1 MWAVVGLRA
10 DAAPITRYTNRN
22 QSKMKTMKLWRLAL
36 AMLAAFSLASCS
48 SDDEEVGREYQ
59 PAHRSTIFNGVKLML
74 TDADGNDLGS
84 STEILSSM
92 KVYGEL
98 SRQYAS
104 IECSTEDGLTY
115 LKFNA
120 DLPDEHDIRYDE
132 DKQTGKGTSAMTVSM
147 DGKTARL
154 IFAFMVSNSPD
165 GEEAYGNNSIRITG
179 AQLGSKTLTGGEDG
193 DIVVVLAM
201 GDDGFSLTDEFPVP
215 EEVSATY
222 LKADSP
228 LTNKVYLGSG
238 YDVTGAYLS
247 NACLRENVIDL
258 GKCSDDQVQK
268 TSLRNGTGIVSGD
281 VDNARKFLNGLC
293 EALDFKNEGEPGDVY
308 FAGTFTDNPLFMD
321 ASERGDDYKFL
332 MYMDRYS
339 IFDHRLH
346 LGLYPSNAEL
356 ERVLTDDF
364 KKALAEES
372 AERIVERFGTHV
384 LMNAQMGLNILSLY
398 RSGLKANTR
407 DAARFE
413 ASMFRRINDIYTP
426 IFWNKTDP
434 KATKGGALVCQFSG
448 GDTNHLLAAIGTW
461 PLAIGESADPI
472 ADWWNESC
480 NAQTYLSLCS
490 LQGEDLWPIY
500 KLVPDEAKR
509 VEVQRAVK
517 AYIHSH
523 QLK

>member
-1 MWAVVGLRA
+1 M
-10 DAAPITRYTNRN
+10 N
-22 QSKMKTMKLWRLAL
+22 TMKLWRLAF
-36 AMLAAFSLASCS
+36 AMLAAFSLTSCN
-48 SDDEEVGREYQ
+48 SDNEEGGREYQ
-59 PAHRSTIFNGVKLML
+59 PAHRSAIFNGVKLML

-84 STEILSSM
+84 SAEILSSM

-104 IECSTEDGLTY
+104 IESMTEDGLTY

-120 DLPDEHDIRYDE
+120 DLPDEHDIKYDE
-132 DKQTGKGTSAMTVSM
+132 DKQTGKGTSTMTVSV

-154 IFAFMVSNSPD
+154 TFAFMVTNSPD
-165 GEEAYGNNSIRITG
+165 GEEAYGNNSIHITG
-179 AQLGSKTLTGGEDG
+179 AQLGSKA
-193 DIVVVLAM
+193 IAC
-201 GDDGFSLTDEFPVP
+201 GDDGDMVVILIMDDGGLSLTDEVPVP
-215 EEVSATY
+215 EEASAY
-222 LKADSP
+222 DLKADPP
-228 LTNKVYLGSG
+228 LTDKVYLGSG

-247 NACLRENVIDL
+247 NTCLRENVIDL

-268 TSLRNGTGIVSGD
+268 TSLRNGTGRVLGD
-281 VDNARKFLNGLC
+281 VDNATRFLNGLC
-293 EALDFKNEGEPGDVY
+293 KALDFTNEGEPGDVY
-308 FAGTFTDNPLFMD
+308 FAGTFTDNHLFMD
-321 ASERGDDYKFL
+321 VSERGEDYKFL
-332 MYMDRYS
+332 MYMDCYS
-339 IFDHRLH
+339 VFDHRLH

-413 ASMFRRINDIYTP
+413 ASMFRSINDIYAP

-434 KATKGGALVCQFSG
+434 KATKGGALSCQFNG
-448 GDTNHLLAAIGTW
+448 GDTKRLSTAIGTW
-461 PLAIGESADPI
+461 PLAIGESAAPI

-500 KLVPDEAKR
+500 KLIPDEAKR
-509 VEVQRAVK
+509 AEVQRAVQ

>member
-1 MWAVVGLRA
+1 
-10 DAAPITRYTNRN
+10 
-22 QSKMKTMKLWRLAL
+22 MKTMKLWRIAF
-36 AMLAAFSLASCS
+36 AMLAAFSLASCG

-59 PAHRSTIFNGVKLML
+59 PAHRSAIFNSVKLML
-74 TDADGNDLGS
+74 TDGDGNDLGS
-84 STEILSSM
+84 STELFSSM

-98 SRQYAS
+98 SRQYAT
-104 IECSTEDGLTY
+104 IESTTEDGLTY

-120 DLPDEHDIRYDE
+120 DLPDEQDIKYDE
-132 DKQTGKGTSAMTVSM
+132 NKLTGTGTSTMTISV
-147 DGKTARL
+147 DGKNARL
-154 IFAFMVSNSPD
+154 TFAFQVSNSPS

-179 AQLGSKTLTGGEDG
+179 AQLGSKAITGGEDS
-193 DIVVVLAM
+193 DIVVVLVM
-201 GDDGFSLTDEFPVP
+201 DDDGLSLTDEVPVP
-215 EEVSATY
+215 EEASATY

-228 LTNKVYLGSG
+228 LTDKVYLGSG
-238 YDVTGAYLS
+238 YDVMGAYLS
-247 NACLRENVIDL
+247 NACLRENVINL

-268 TSLRNGTGIVSGD
+268 TSLRNGTGRVLGD
-281 VDNARKFLNGLC
+281 IDNARRFLNGLC
-293 EALDFKNEGEPGDVY
+293 EALDFRNEGEPGDVY

-339 IFDHRLH
+339 VYDHRLH

-356 ERVLTDDF
+356 ERVLTDEF

-407 DAARFE
+407 DAAHFE
-413 ASMFRRINDIYTP
+413 ASMFRRMNDVYTP
-426 IFWNKTDP
+426 IFWNKTNP
-434 KATKGGALVCQFSG
+434 KATKGGAIYCQFSG
-448 GDTNHLLAAIGTW
+448 GDTNHLLAAIGAW
-461 PLAIGESADPI
+461 PLAIGESAAPI

-480 NAQTYLSLCS
+480 NAQTNLSLCL

-500 KLVPDEAKR
+500 KLIPDEAKR
-509 VEVQRAVK
+509 AEVQRAVHT
-517 AYIHSH
+517 YIHSH